1 MELLIMKNGKEYV
14 RVRDDVYLF
23 VGLDKASV
31 FPLEELEAVQGH
43 IRKLQARGFDEAE
56 IRKLTL
62 TEEPYDQQ
70 DRLPDH
76 GMES

>member
-14 RVRDDVYLF
+14 RVRNDAYLF

-31 FPLEELEAVQGH
+31 FPLEKLEVVQGH
-43 IRKLQARGFDEAE
+43 IGRLQVRGFGEAE

-62 TEEPYDQQ
+62 TEEPYNQQ